1 MSHLGLKC
9 FLWIVFLEEQSRTW
23 SRRRRWRWSKT
34 RSSPGSSGRADCP
47 SRTGWSRSQLP
58 TIRRWCHKEILNK
71 WSWRRLDS
79 WVVLHLALN
88 ISTLHH
94 ILAEVQASVTTN
106 SFLDPRTTSTLSS
119 WFELFDLTF
128 KCNDI
133 NISDRMFPIMW
144 LLWMFL
150 VLWLVSTHCSG

>member
-9 FLWIVFLEEQSRTW
+9 FLWIMFLEEQSRTW

-79 WVVLHLALN
+79 WVVLHLAL
-88 ISTLHH
+88 IIGMLCHALGCEFGPWWRQILFWTQAQYLCFLHDS
-94 ILAEVQASVTTN
+94 IFYLIWYYYLSVK
-106 SFLDPRTTSTLSS
+106 F
-119 WFELFDLTF
+119 
-128 KCNDI
+128 
-133 NISDRMFPIMW
+133 IMW
-144 LLWMFL
+144 IVKQKIENNFF
-150 VLWLVSTHCSG
+150 